1 MFLCGHIY
9 FHFSLGMELVGHMVA
24 LCLIIWGISRLI
36 SKVAASFYNPT
47 KQCMR
52 VLISLYPCQHLL
64 SSFFIL
70 AILVS
75 MKWYLIAHSRISW
88 YMQRTCLQKKR
99 PSFWLLGYAVLRYFI
114 FSSPSS
120 PSSPPTLLWCT
131 VTNHLPLLMCQ
142 VREMLRMRDSNGA
155 RMLTLITEQFMADP
169 RLTLWRQQG
178 TSMTDKCR
186 QLWDELGKSPYLREA
201 LCLSC
206 ELAPSNSVSEYLSLV
221 IT

>member
-9 FHFSLGMELVGHMVA
+9 FHFSLGMELIGHMVA

-36 SKVAASFYNPT
+36 SKVATSFYIPA

-64 SSFFIL
+64 SGFLIL

-75 MKWYLIAHSRISW
+75 VKWYLIAHSSLSW
-88 YMQRTCLQKKR
+88 YMQRTYIQNKR
-99 PSFWLLGYAVLRYFI
+99 PSFWLFGYAVLSYFI

-120 PSSPPTLLWCT
+120 PSFSSYFVMMCSHQL
-131 VTNHLPLLMCQ
+131 LPLLMCQ

-178 TSMTDKCR
+178 TTMTDKCR
-186 QLWDELGKSPYLREA
+186 QLWDELGKSAYLREV
-201 LCLSC
+201 LCLSYQ
-206 ELAPSNSVSEYLSLV
+206 LAPWQ
-221 IT
+221 